1 MGIHNQPET
10 NGESPPGVSA
20 SKRLGNSGRQ
30 RMIRKRNS
38 TGRFVRQLI
47 VFLLLCGIA
56 GGEIPEL
63 LKLTDNTAND
73 FAVRKTDSVIS
84 PLLRGGNRHV
94 RVADAGPSSAMRD
107 ILFPRF
113 DTFEEASLVSSA
125 ALILD
130 TVLRT

>member
-1 MGIHNQPET
+1 MGIHKQPET

-20 SKRLGNSGRQ
+20 SKRLGDSGRQ

-47 VFLLLCGIA
+47 VLLLLCGIA

-63 LKLTDNTAND
+63 LTLTDNTAND

-84 PLLRGGNRHV
+84 PLLRCGNRHV
-94 RVADAGPSSAMRD
+94 RVADARPSSAMND
-107 ILFPRF
+107 VLFPRF
-113 DTFEEASLVSSA
+113 DTFEKASLVSSA

>member
-1 MGIHNQPET
+1 
-10 NGESPPGVSA
+10 
-20 SKRLGNSGRQ
+20 
-30 RMIRKRNS
+30 MIRKRNS

-107 ILFPRF
+107 IFFPRF